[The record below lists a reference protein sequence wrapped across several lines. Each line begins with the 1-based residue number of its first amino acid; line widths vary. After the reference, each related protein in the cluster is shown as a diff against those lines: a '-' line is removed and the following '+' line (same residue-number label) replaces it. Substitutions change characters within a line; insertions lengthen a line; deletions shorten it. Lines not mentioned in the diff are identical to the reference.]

1 MKPSWLIFPPP
12 LRVSIPLGV
21 LAFSLVYDVVNT
33 WVLLTRETR
42 REYRQV
48 QRVALAQAAWLNDA
62 VKTFHGTENGYPLLE
77 RDVRMLVEDT
87 KVPLALVCD
96 ENLKIRYSTQKEW
109 VGLDLHDLD
118 VRSELIDLVT
128 EAARTQSPLA
138 ATLSRSQVAAA
149 HPMLADINQPKD
161 WVSVVTRDP
170 SEAVRAG
177 QWDTVQQ
184 GGISAL
190 LHLVACAGLWWALHW
205 FLSRRVTQL
214 LESTR
219 QLAGGAIKTQPMSG
233 RDEFAQIARA
243 LRESEDIFK
252 QIVENIR
259 DVIFMMTADRRQI
272 LYVSPAY
279 DEMWGVDRLKYGSN
293 PLIFLEQVLEEDRE
307 LLLKMLDPFLLGKK
321 IVDCEY
327 RIRRPDGEIRWLESR
342 AFPVLDEEGRMHR
355 IAGLTTDVTERKML
369 EQEVLDISE
378 KERRRIGHDLH
389 DDVCQRL
396 AAVKLGVEMI
406 GEKIAAGK
414 LDEARSMA
422 KSSSKQIG
430 EAATLVRNLAR
441 GLSPVNLEGEGFL
454 HAIQKLT
461 ETSHHLYS
469 VPIRLDS
476 PDFLPMQN
484 ATTATHLYRIA
495 QELINNAARHAG
507 ASAIDVLLR
516 IDQNQLRLQVAN
528 DGLSFEAD
536 ASRPLHD
543 GMGLRIIRYRANA
556 IGANLQFLP
565 RKEPNSGTT
574 AICLVPLTACGSA
587 KKSVENEGNFSI

>member
-12 LRVSIPLGV
+12 LRVSIPLLV

-33 WVLLTRETR
+33 WVLLSRETR
-42 REYRQV
+42 KEYRRV
-48 QRVALAQAAWLNDA
+48 QRVALAQAAWLSDA
-62 VKTFHGTENGYPLLE
+62 VKTFHLSDNGFPLLE
-77 RDVRMLVEDT
+77 RDVRMLVEDS
-87 KVPLALVCD
+87 KVPMAVVFD
-96 ENLKIRYSTQKEW
+96 ENLRVKYATQKEW
-109 VGLDLHDLD
+109 VGQDLEDLE
-118 VRSELIDLVT
+118 VKNELVNLVM
-128 EAARTQSPLA
+128 EAARTGGPLV
-138 ATLSRSQVAAA
+138 ATLSRTRVAAA
-149 HPMLADINQPKD
+149 HPLAASANQPPG

-170 SEAVRAG
+170 SEAVREE
-177 QWDTVQQ
+177 QWDAVKQ
-184 GGISAL
+184 GGISAI
-190 LHLVACAGLWWALHW
+190 LHLIACIGLWWVLHR
-205 FLSRRVTQL
+205 FLSQRVAQL
-214 LESTR
+214 LESSR
-219 QLAGGAIKTQPMSG
+219 QLTGGAINAQPMSG
-233 RDEFAQIARA
+233 RDEFAEIARA
-243 LRESEDIFK
+243 LRASEDIFK

-259 DVIFMMTADRRQI
+259 DVIFMMTADRRQV

-279 DEMWGVDRLKYGSN
+279 NDMWGADRLKFGSN
-293 PLIFLEQVLEEDRE
+293 PLIFLEQVVEEDRE
-307 LLLKMLDPFLLGKK
+307 LLLKMLDPFMLGKK

-342 AFPVLDEEGRMHR
+342 AFPVLDEHGRMHR

-406 GEKIAAGK
+406 GDKIAAGK
-414 LDEARSMA
+414 LDEARQMA
-422 KSSSKQIG
+422 QSSSKQIG
-430 EAATLVRNLAR
+430 EAATLARNLAR

-461 ETSHHLYS
+461 ETSQHLYS

-476 PDFLPMQN
+476 PDYLPMQN

-507 ASAIDVLLR
+507 ASAIEVLLR
-516 IDQNQLRLQVAN
+516 VEGYQLRLQVAN
-528 DGLSFEAD
+528 DGLSFKGDESSQKD
-536 ASRPLHD
+536 D

-574 AICLVPLTACGSA
+574 AICLVPLAACAAA
-587 KKSVENEGNFSI
+587 KKNVVS